1 MAKHELNCHNC
12 SIPDL
17 SGGRDCRRCY
27 FSQVPAVKN
36 KFFQKAVQ
44 PYTWFAGVLLFL
56 SYIIGLWFTLRTH
69 AAIIW
74 SSDLDEKKPAPHQLT
89 QHHRG
94 STVSLHATHKHPAN
108 HGQTA
113 PTPKGS
119 VRESQLYARILGQ
132 SLKQVGLSPRDEE
145 PSNEQQAASGPDHD
159 GSTTPHLV
167 PPKPKDHNT
176 TNLSL
181 PGLSDEENER
191 LVRQV
196 AEVAATAATVA
207 ARDAT
212 KHPKKSGGG
221 NHGGTPGTKTP
232 TGAGNSGLDGT
243 NDVGII
249 TDHHA
254 SAHGH
259 GGDGGG
265 HDAPNWG
272 RTKSFIVLLVATLL
286 YAIIAEILVNTVDV
300 VLESI
305 DIDEKFLGITLF
317 ALVPNTTEF
326 LVSEYTSDYHNTQTN
341 SI

>member
-1 MAKHELNCHNC
+1 M
-12 SIPDL
+12 
-17 SGGRDCRRCY
+17 
-27 FSQVPAVKN
+27 
-36 KFFQKAVQ
+36 FFQKAVQ

-74 SSDLDEKKPAPHQLT
+74 SSDLDEKKAAPHQLT
-89 QHHRG
+89 HHPHG
-94 STVSLHATHKHPAN
+94 SAVSLHAAN
-108 HGQTA
+108 KNPVNPNAQPHTSGNTT
-113 PTPKGS
+113 TPKGS

-145 PSNEQQAASGPDHD
+145 PRAEQQATSGAKYD

-167 PPKPKDHNT
+167 PPKPKDRSS
-176 TNLSL
+176 TNLTL

-212 KHPKKSGGG
+212 RPPKKSGGG
-221 NHGGTPGTKTP
+221 NQGGTPGIKTP
-232 TGAGNSGLDGT
+232 TGVGNSGLDGV
-243 NDVGII
+243 NENGII
-249 TDHHA
+249 TEHHA
-254 SAHGH
+254 SAHG
-259 GGDGGG
+259 GGDGG

-317 ALVPNTTEF
+317 SLVPNTTEF
-326 LVSEYTSDYHNTQTN
+326 LVSEYTPDYHNTQAY